1 MAENPSSSPTSPR
14 PNLLGLIIRHG
25 RLISGWR
32 QAWRLWSV
40 RIAALGAALMSAWP
54 ALPPH
59 LLTALPYADR
69 IAALLFVAVAFARV
83 VAQGANHPPHDGQAD
98 STGRAA

>member
-1 MAENPSSSPTSPR
+1 MAEFPSPSPASPR

-25 RLISGWR
+25 RLITGWR

-54 ALPPH
+54 ALPTQ

-69 IAALLFVAVAFARV
+69 LAALMFVAVAFARV
-83 VAQGANHPPHDGQAD
+83 VAQGGDHPPHDGQLDA
-98 STGRAA
+98 TGGAA